1 MRSIIALMII
11 MALVFPSMAL
21 SPVEQAYMDG
31 VKEGLKI
38 GQFVNNIDQYNLAV
52 QQFNNHLNQTFGENA
67 SQMWL
72 PMVAMPIANN
82 TIPDVSEVGDL
93 KPIHKMDG
101 TPSEINA
108 IQY

>member
-1 MRSIIALMII
+1 
-11 MALVFPSMAL
+11 
-21 SPVEQAYMDG
+21 
-31 VKEGLKI
+31 
-38 GQFVNNIDQYNLAV
+38 
-52 QQFNNHLNQTFGENA
+52 
-67 SQMWL
+67 
-72 PMVAMPIANN
+72 MVAVPIANN

>member
-11 MALVFPSMAL
+11 MALVFPGMAL

-38 GQFVNNIDQYNLAV
+38 GQFINNIDQYNLAV

-67 SQMWL
+67 SEMWL
-72 PMVAMPIANN
+72 PMVAVPIASN

>member
-1 MRSIIALMII
+1 
-11 MALVFPSMAL
+11 
-21 SPVEQAYMDG
+21 MDG

-67 SQMWL
+67 SEMWL
-72 PMVAMPIANN
+72 PMVAVPSTNN